1 MSWHRL
7 AASAAVILV
16 LAAAIAYAAEDPAP
30 SALDTYDYVPSAE
43 NLSGS
48 ELLLFQEIPEVIT
61 AAKELQ
67 PITESPSA
75 VSVITADD
83 IQRSGVTNLPDLLRT
98 VPGLDVMEATASD
111 FNITAR
117 GFNRL
122 LANKMLVLV
131 DGRSVYQDMLGVTL
145 WQTLPLLLDDIERI
159 EIVRGPGSALYG
171 ANAFSGIINIIT
183 RTPQETPPLA
193 ISRITGDHDLEVAS
207 LIHGGRVEKVDYKLS
222 LASDRL
228 GAWDETANAAAGLD
242 PISHNVSRW
251 NASAQRALG
260 GGVMT
265 AYVGASDGH
274 LQILPDEAWGIIDFR
289 SALDYW
295 NLVYEQPDLLVRGF
309 SNHGEQVV
317 ASDLDDWVE
326 FHTYDLEVQ
335 KRLQPRHDHS
345 AILGATWRQNRIH
358 LSEEQDY
365 KQRLYGA
372 YVQDHYT
379 NDHGVSVVG
388 GIRYDHHAL
397 TGDHLSPRV
406 SAVYSPR
413 RGESLRAS
421 IATAYRNPSF
431 FESYLDLHQGEVMP
445 GISLWWHGND
455 ELGAEK
461 ITSYDIGYQAVVS
474 PRLRW
479 EINAFYNKLD
489 DFIVKAM
496 VAGPPDLEFTY
507 LNDGSATARGAE
519 TAIAFIASPNLRGFA
534 NYSYQHL
541 SDDSNGISARSAP
554 QNKLNLGLSYTRS
567 GFRADAYMDYVSSTE
582 WDGRLLPSY
591 NLVNTRIG
599 YLLPTMDLE
608 VFVAG
613 FNIFKDSHREFPTG
627 VEIGRR
633 ITAGVHY
640 KF

>member
-1 MSWHRL
+1 MSWQRL
-7 AASAAVILV
+7 AAGVAVTIV
-16 LAAAIAYAAEDPAP
+16 LALPAFGAADDPTP
-30 SALDTYDYVPSAE
+30 SPLGSYDYAPTAE

-48 ELLLFQEIPEVIT
+48 ELLLFQEIPEVVT

-83 IQRSGVTNLPDLLRT
+83 IERSGVTNLPDLLRT

-145 WQTLPLLLDDIERI
+145 WETLPLVLDDIERI
-159 EIVRGPGSALYG
+159 EIVRGPGSTLYG
-171 ANAFSGIINIIT
+171 ANAFSGVINIIT
-183 RTPQETPPLA
+183 KTPQETPPLT
-193 ISRITGDHDLEVAS
+193 ISRVTGDHDLEIAS
-207 LIHGGRVEKVDYKLS
+207 LIHGGRVAKTDYKLC

-228 GAWDETANAAAGLD
+228 GAWDETATAATGLD
-242 PISHNVSRW
+242 RISHDFSRW
-251 NASAQRALG
+251 NASAERALG

-265 AYVGASDGH
+265 AYVGGSPGH
-274 LQILPDEAWGIIDFR
+274 LQILPDEVWGTIDFR
-289 SALDYW
+289 SSLDYW

-309 SNHGEQVV
+309 WNHGEQVV

-335 KRLQPRHDHS
+335 KRLRLRQDHS
-345 AILGATWRQNRIH
+345 VIVGATWRQNRIH

-365 KQRLYGA
+365 TQRLYGA
-372 YVQDHYT
+372 YLQDHYA
-379 NDHGVSVVG
+379 NDRGFSVVG
-388 GIRYDHHAL
+388 GMRYDYHPL

-413 RGESLRAS
+413 RGESFRAS
-421 IATAYRNPSF
+421 VATAYRNPSF
-431 FESYLDLHQGEVMP
+431 FESYLDLRQREVMP
-445 GISLWWHGND
+445 GVDLLWHGNED
-455 ELGAEK
+455 LGAEK
-461 ITSYDIGYQAVVS
+461 ITSYDIGYQAVVT

-479 EINAFYNKLD
+479 EIDTFYNKLD
-489 DFIVKAM
+489 DFIVKTM
-496 VAGPPDLEFTY
+496 VAGPPTIEFTY
-507 LNDGSATARGAE
+507 LNKGSAIARGAE
-519 TAIAFIASPNLRGFA
+519 ATIEFVASPELRGFA

-541 SDDSNGISARSAP
+541 TDGSSGISTASAP
-554 QNKLNLGLSYTRS
+554 QNKVNLGLRYTRS
-567 GFRADAYMDYVSSTE
+567 RLRADAYTDYVSSTE
-582 WDGRLLPSY
+582 WDGRFLPSY
-591 NLVNTRIG
+591 SIVNARVG
-599 YLLPTMDLE
+599 YMLPTQDLE
-608 VFVAG
+608 IFVAG

-633 ITAGVHY
+633 ITAGMHY
-640 KF
+640 RF